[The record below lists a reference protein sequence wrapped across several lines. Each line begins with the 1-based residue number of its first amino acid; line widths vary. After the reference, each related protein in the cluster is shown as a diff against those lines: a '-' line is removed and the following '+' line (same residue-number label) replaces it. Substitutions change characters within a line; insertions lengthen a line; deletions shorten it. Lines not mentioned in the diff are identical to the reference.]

1 MSEAAIARRISMTG
15 DTTYDVNLVKIP
27 DGGAVVVFHDIS
39 ELVRLEK
46 VRGIFVANVSHE
58 LRTLTSIKGCMRK
71 PFWMKIQGIGILG
84 SFCAD
89 HH

>member
-1 MSEAAIARRISMTG
+1 MMSICENSG
-15 DTTYDVNLVKIP
+15 WGQV
-27 DGGAVVVFHDIS
+27 VVVFHDIS

-46 VRGIFVANVSHE
+46 VRQDFVANVSHE
-58 LRTLTSIKGCMRK
+58 LRTPDLHQGICGNL
-71 PFWMKIQGIGILG
+71 WMKNSGIGILG